1 MRMTAPV
8 VPFHPEG
15 FGIVGFAEMSRSE
28 KTLMTYQ
35 VSGSISY
42 WDLATGQQ
50 TLDLPAVAYLSRI
63 RISSDRRFIFGSTG
77 REIVLVDAVTG
88 AAKARAKVPAVA
100 SLDISAAG
108 DEVSAIGADGRIMRW
123 SIAGDTLTPRP
134 ADPRSPPPSLVLCY
148 GTGALY
154 AAEKREGLRQ
164 SGLPTAPFISVTIS
178 LAAVSGLDAAHGLV
192 ALGRRAGSGHSR
204 PTSDGATAPSF
215 LHTVLAAN
223 PFSSRISLLF
233 LPMDRLLAWRTDTAA
248 PGLAVM
254 DVSRI
259 DDEALPALAG
269 QPADGVSC
277 PVERTA
283 CCR

>member
-1 MRMTAPV
+1 MRRALGFLLGASLILASACRGFPEGASEPQARCVVNTGHTGAALGLAFDARSGLLFSSGDDGTVRLWDPAQGIQVRKLQVTQLGARQLAVNPAAPQLAVSVTDGTGSFFLSVWDWEQERQLYRLPLKEEPLFLRFSAQGTYLVYAESGWQSLRILNAHDGTV

-63 RISSDRRFIFGSTG
+63 RISSDRRFIVGSTG

-108 DEVSAIGADGRIMRW
+108 GEVSAIGADGRIMRW
-123 SIAGDTLTPRP
+123 S
-134 ADPRSPPPSLVLCY
+134 
-148 GTGALY
+148 
-154 AAEKREGLRQ
+154 
-164 SGLPTAPFISVTIS
+164 
-178 LAAVSGLDAAHGLV
+178 
-192 ALGRRAGSGHSR
+192 
-204 PTSDGATAPSF
+204 
-215 LHTVLAAN
+215 
-223 PFSSRISLLF
+223 
-233 LPMDRLLAWRTDTAA
+233 
-248 PGLAVM
+248 
-254 DVSRI
+254 
-259 DDEALPALAG
+259 
-269 QPADGVSC
+269 
-277 PVERTA
+277 
-283 CCR
+283 